1 MYVVFGDEVLDS
13 NEVIAL
19 FNNESDFFVET
30 DLTKSTKRE
39 DVIALKLK
47 INIEDIYSDSKF
59 DQYNEEIFEE
69 YLDNAEEIITD
80 FVEINFDYKK
90 RFVTSAYKWEE
101 LDNSIYLI
109 AAFSDISL
117 PLLKLNDVLN
127 RLLKQNN

>member
-39 DVIALKLK
+39 DIIALKLK

-117 PLLKLNDVLN
+117 PLLKLNDVFN
-127 RLLKQNN
+127 RLLKQND

>member
-1 MYVVFGDEVLDS
+1 MCVVFGDEVLDS
-13 NEVIAL
+13 NEVIDL

-39 DVIALKLK
+39 DIIALKLK

-80 FVEINFDYKK
+80 FVEMNFDYKK

-127 RLLKQNN
+127 RLLKQND

>member
-80 FVEINFDYKK
+80 FVEMNFDYKK

-127 RLLKQNN
+127 RLLKQND

>member
-13 NEVIAL
+13 NEVIDL

-59 DQYNEEIFEE
+59 NQYNEEIFEE
-69 YLDNAEEIITD
+69 YLDNAEEMITD
-80 FVEINFDYKK
+80 YVEINFDYKK

-109 AAFSDISL
+109 VAFSDISL

-127 RLLKQNN
+127 RLLKQND

>member
-13 NEVIAL
+13 NEVIDL

-30 DLTKSTKRE
+30 DLTKPTKRE
-39 DVIALKLK
+39 DIIALKLK

-80 FVEINFDYKK
+80 FVEMNFDYKK

-127 RLLKQNN
+127 RLLKQND

>member
-39 DVIALKLK
+39 DIIALKLK

-127 RLLKQNN
+127 RLLKQND

>member
-69 YLDNAEEIITD
+69 YLDNVEEIITD

-109 AAFSDISL
+109 VAFSDISL

-127 RLLKQNN
+127 RLLKQND

>member
-13 NEVIAL
+13 NEIIDL
-19 FNNESDFFVET
+19 FDNESDFVVET

-39 DVIALKLK
+39 DVIALKVR
-47 INIEDIYSDSKF
+47 ICVEDIYSDSKF

-69 YLDNAEEIITD
+69 YLDNAEEMITD
-80 FVEINFDYKK
+80 FADINFDYKK

-109 AAFSDISL
+109 VALSDISL

-127 RLLKQNN
+127 RLLKQND

>member
-13 NEVIAL
+13 NEIIDL
-19 FNNESDFFVET
+19 FNNESDFIVET

-69 YLDNAEEIITD
+69 YLDNAEEMITD
-80 FVEINFDYKK
+80 FADINFDYKK

-127 RLLKQNN
+127 RLLKQND

>member
-109 AAFSDISL
+109 AVFSDISL

-127 RLLKQNN
+127 RLLKQND

>member
-39 DVIALKLK
+39 DIIALKLK

-80 FVEINFDYKK
+80 FVEMNFDYKK

-127 RLLKQNN
+127 RLLKQND

>member
-69 YLDNAEEIITD
+69 YLDNAEEMITD
-80 FVEINFDYKK
+80 FIEINFDYKK

-127 RLLKQNN
+127 RLLKQND

>member
-13 NEVIAL
+13 NEVIDL

-127 RLLKQNN
+127 RLLKQND

>member
-13 NEVIAL
+13 NEVIDL

-59 DQYNEEIFEE
+59 NQYNEEIFEE
-69 YLDNAEEIITD
+69 YLDNAEEMITD

-90 RFVTSAYKWEE
+90 RFVTSVYKWEE

-109 AAFSDISL
+109 VAFSDISL

-127 RLLKQNN
+127 RLLKQND

>member
-13 NEVIAL
+13 NEIIDL
-19 FNNESDFFVET
+19 FNNESDFIVET

-39 DVIALKLK
+39 DVIALKLR
-47 INIEDIYSDSKF
+47 IGVEDIYSDSKF

-101 LDNSIYLI
+101 LNNSIYLI
-109 AAFSDISL
+109 VALSDISL

-127 RLLKQNN
+127 RLLKQND

>member
-39 DVIALKLK
+39 DIIALKLK

-80 FVEINFDYKK
+80 FVKINFDYKK

-127 RLLKQNN
+127 RLLKQND

>member
-109 AAFSDISL
+109 VAFSDISL

-127 RLLKQNN
+127 RLLKQND

>member
-13 NEVIAL
+13 NEVIDL

-59 DQYNEEIFEE
+59 NQYNEEIFEE
-69 YLDNAEEIITD
+69 CLDNAEEMITD

-109 AAFSDISL
+109 VAFSDISL

-127 RLLKQNN
+127 RLLKQND

>member
-13 NEVIAL
+13 NEVIDL

-59 DQYNEEIFEE
+59 NQYNEEIFEE

-109 AAFSDISL
+109 VAFSDISL

-127 RLLKQNN
+127 RLLKQND

>member
-69 YLDNAEEIITD
+69 YLDNAEEMITD
-80 FVEINFDYKK
+80 FADINFDYKK

-127 RLLKQNN
+127 RLLKQND

>member
-59 DQYNEEIFEE
+59 EQYNEEIFEE

-127 RLLKQNN
+127 RLLKQND

>member
-1 MYVVFGDEVLDS
+1 M
-13 NEVIAL
+13 
-19 FNNESDFFVET
+19 ET

-39 DVIALKLK
+39 DIIALKLK

-127 RLLKQNN
+127 RLLKQND

>member
-39 DVIALKLK
+39 DTIALKLK

-127 RLLKQNN
+127 RLLKQND

>member
-1 MYVVFGDEVLDS
+1 MYVVFGGEVLDS

-127 RLLKQNN
+127 RLLKQND

>member
-1 MYVVFGDEVLDS
+1 MYVVFEDEVLDS
-13 NEVIAL
+13 NEVIDL

-39 DVIALKLK
+39 DIIALKLK

-80 FVEINFDYKK
+80 FVEMNFDYKK

-127 RLLKQNN
+127 RLLKQND

>member
-13 NEVIAL
+13 NEVIDL

-39 DVIALKLK
+39 DIIALKLK

-59 DQYNEEIFEE
+59 DQYNEDIFEE
-69 YLDNAEEIITD
+69 YLDNAEEMITD
-80 FVEINFDYKK
+80 FTDINFDYKK

-127 RLLKQNN
+127 RLLKQND

>member
-19 FNNESDFFVET
+19 FNNESDLFVET

-39 DVIALKLK
+39 DIIALKLK

-59 DQYNEEIFEE
+59 NQYNEEIFEE
-69 YLDNAEEIITD
+69 YLDNAEEMITD

-127 RLLKQNN
+127 RLLKQND

>member
-13 NEVIAL
+13 NEIIDL
-19 FNNESDFFVET
+19 FNNESDFIVET

-39 DVIALKLK
+39 DVIALKLR
-47 INIEDIYSDSKF
+47 IGVEDIYSDSKF
-59 DQYNEEIFEE
+59 DQYNEDIFEE

-127 RLLKQNN
+127 RLLKQND

>member
-59 DQYNEEIFEE
+59 DKYNEEIFEE

-109 AAFSDISL
+109 VAFSDISL

-127 RLLKQNN
+127 RLLKQND

>member
-13 NEVIAL
+13 NEVIDL

-59 DQYNEEIFEE
+59 NQYNEEIFEE
-69 YLDNAEEIITD
+69 YLDNAEEMITD

-109 AAFSDISL
+109 VAFSDISL

-127 RLLKQNN
+127 RLLKQND

>member
-13 NEVIAL
+13 NEVIDL

-69 YLDNAEEIITD
+69 YLDNAEEMITD
-80 FVEINFDYKK
+80 FVEVNFDYKK

-127 RLLKQNN
+127 RLLKQND

>member
-69 YLDNAEEIITD
+69 YLDNAEEMITD
-80 FVEINFDYKK
+80 FVEVNFDYKK

-127 RLLKQNN
+127 RLLKQND